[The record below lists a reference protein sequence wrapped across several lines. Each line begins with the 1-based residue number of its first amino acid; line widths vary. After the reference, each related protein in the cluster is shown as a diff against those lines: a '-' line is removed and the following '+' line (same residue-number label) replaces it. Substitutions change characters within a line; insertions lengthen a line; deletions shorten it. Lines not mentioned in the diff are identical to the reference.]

1 MNDSSKDLGK
11 KAAAQFAANLIEDGM
26 VIGIGTG
33 STAAYFIQFLSK
45 RCQEGLNIQAVA
57 TSEKSKM
64 MAEKQGIPVIDANL
78 VKILDLDIDGADEI
92 TPQKQ
97 IIKGGGGALLREKIV
112 AYMSKEMIVIVD
124 ESKRVERLGH
134 FPLPVE
140 IVPFAYMA
148 TVKHLNAKEF
158 KGKIRK
164 NEKEEF
170 FVTDNGNYIYDI
182 YFENVIDHPLDV
194 EKKIKKIPG
203 VVDTGF
209 FLEIAGRVIVGFN
222 DGVVEVR

>member
-1 MNDSSKDLGK
+1 MNDCSKDLGK
-11 KAAAQFAANLIEDGM
+11 KAAALFAANLVQDGM
-26 VIGIGTG
+26 IIGIGTG

-45 RCQEGLNIQAVA
+45 RCKEGLKIHAVA

-64 MAEKQGIPVIDANL
+64 MAEKEGIPLIDANL
-78 VKILDLDIDGADEI
+78 VESLDLDIDGADEI

-112 AYMSKEMIVIVD
+112 AYMSKEMIVVID
-124 ESKRVERLGH
+124 ESKRVEKLGH

-140 IVPFAYMA
+140 IVPFAHVA
-148 TVKHLNAKEF
+148 TVKHLKSKNF
-158 KGKIRK
+158 NGKMRR
-164 NEKEEF
+164 NEKNEF

-182 YFENVIDHPLDV
+182 YFENGIDHPLDV
-194 EKKIKKIPG
+194 ERKIKKIPG
-203 VVDTGF
+203 VVETGF

-222 DGVVEVR
+222 DGLVEVR